1 MAITIP
7 IITEFADKG
16 IVAAQSSFSTFK
28 TKIGEADGAMG
39 KLKAGS
45 GVAFDAV
52 KANAGAMALGAG
64 AAIGGFALK
73 AIGDFKDLALNVDE
87 FRNKTDLTL
96 DQSSKWVS
104 YTGDLGIEADAMTK
118 IFSRLAKAATDEI
131 PAFEEL
137 GVAIAFGP
145 DGSTDIEET
154 FLRVNDAINA
164 LDDPVAEAAYRADLF
179 GKGWMSAAEL
189 VQMGS
194 DDIRVALDGVKDF
207 EVIDEE
213 EIQKAKD
220 LRAAQDELGD
230 ALANLSVTLGEAL
243 IPAFTQ
249 ATEAAKPFLDI
260 MMPLVEAIGEG
271 ADANASYVEQA
282 SKNNVQMRTGI
293 ALADRFFKWLGIG
306 NDETEDLTESTQEL
320 EDAWK
325 NGYRAMIDATDA
337 AKDLG
342 DELIT
347 VDDALAELKGNVDER
362 REWDNLIGAIDD
374 AKEAAIEAFF
384 NATPEALRASQRE
397 TDEARLKVAEYIR
410 EMDGIPDEKKTEM
423 IAALDQAN
431 LAEIEAQFNYLARNR
446 VSYIDVISRAR
457 EEAGTGSGMGSGRNQ
472 MGFGIRSSNAG
483 NVVVN
488 VAGSV
493 IAEGDLVEKVRVGLV
508 KSQRNGSP
516 LVYSNQ

>member
-28 TKIGEADGAMG
+28 NKIGEADGAMG

-45 GVAFDAV
+45 GVAFDAI

-64 AAIGGFALK
+64 AAIAGFAVK
-73 AIGDFKDLALNVDE
+73 AVGDFSKLALEVDK
-87 FRNKTDLTL
+87 FRNTTGLTL
-96 DQSSKWVS
+96 DQSSEWVS
-104 YTGDLGIEADAMTK
+104 YTGDLGIQAESMVK
-118 IFSRLAKAATDEI
+118 IFNRLGKAATDQL
-131 PAFEEL
+131 PAFKEL
-137 GVAIAFGP
+137 GVEIAFGP
-145 DGSTDIEET
+145 DGAADLEAT
-154 FLRVNDAINA
+154 FLRVNDAINS
-164 LDDPVAEAAYRADLF
+164 LDDPVAQAKYRADLF
-179 GKGWMSAAEL
+179 GRGWMDAAEL
-189 VQMGS
+189 INMSS
-194 DDIRVALDGVKDF
+194 DEITTALGGVKDF

-230 ALANLSVTLGEAL
+230 ALARLSVTLGEAL

-293 ALADRFFKWLGIG
+293 ALADRFFRWLGIG
-306 NDETEDLTESTQEL
+306 NDETEDLTESTQQL

-325 NGYRAMIDATDA
+325 NGYRAMINATQA
-337 AKDLG
+337 AEGLTE
-342 DELIT
+342 ELIS
-347 VDDALAELKGNVDER
+347 VDDALAELKGNVHER
-362 REWDNLIGAIDD
+362 REWDNLIDAIDD
-374 AKEAAIEAFF
+374 AKEAAIDAFME
-384 NATPEALRASQRE
+384 ATPEALRASQRE

-410 EMDGIPDEKKTEM
+410 EMDGIPEVKKTEM

-446 VSYIDVISRAR
+446 VSHIEVITTAR
-457 EEAGTGSGMGSGRNQ
+457 EQAGTSSGMGSGRNQ